1 MKVVVY
7 MQKFDNFEFNFE
19 LPVFRVPVALRPCP
33 FCGGSAEVV
42 ALQRGVPD
50 FGDVYGCVCLSCF
63 SVGKPFDNPFDS
75 AEFWNTR
82 TSV

>member
-1 MKVVVY
+1 MVKKENEQAFQVVPTHVS
-7 MQKFDNFEFNFE
+7 
-19 LPVFRVPVALRPCP
+19 LLPCP

-42 ALQRGVPD
+42 VLQRGVPGV
-50 FGDVYGCVCLSCF
+50 GDVYGCVCLSCC